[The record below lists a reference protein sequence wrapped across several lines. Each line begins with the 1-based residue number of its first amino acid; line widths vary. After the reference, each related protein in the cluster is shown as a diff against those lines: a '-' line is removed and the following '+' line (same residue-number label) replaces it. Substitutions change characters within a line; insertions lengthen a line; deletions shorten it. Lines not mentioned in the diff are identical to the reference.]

1 MELTNTG
8 ENAMKNQENRI
19 VGMKL
24 TGIRKTTG
32 EREEIAGTTGFEI
45 MDNKRVADIYDW
57 LISIVVD
64 GEFDD
69 YFENYEIEAVKTFT
83 ETSLVNQSVIEA
95 KRQEKAA

>member
-8 ENAMKNQENRI
+8 ENAMTNTENKI

-32 EREEIAGTTGFEI
+32 EREEIAGTTGFEV
-45 MDNKRVADIYDW
+45 MGNKRIVEIYDW

-69 YFENYEIEAVKTFT
+69 HFENYEIEAVKTFT